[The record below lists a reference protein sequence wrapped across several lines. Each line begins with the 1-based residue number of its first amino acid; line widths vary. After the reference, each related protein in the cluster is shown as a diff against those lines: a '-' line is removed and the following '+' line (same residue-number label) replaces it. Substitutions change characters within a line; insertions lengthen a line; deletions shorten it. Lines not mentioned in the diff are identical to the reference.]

1 MFIINRFT
9 CSPSNLKTTINRL
22 KNNNLLPIIDYVNE
36 NNSNIDKS
44 INILKNSIIN
54 NKNNT
59 FALKLSTINTNDFNT
74 NISNISDICLLAIKN
89 NSKLLIDA
97 EDYLLQPQIEEITN
111 YIMKKYNQDDT
122 HIYKTYQMYRKD
134 SIDTFL
140 NDITKTRNYNIG
152 FKVVRGAYMNQDKK
166 YNIICDSYSETNEN
180 YNNAIELFCK
190 LNKLNDKLLCATH
203 NEESINIAVNK
214 INKYNYSNKIEFA
227 QLMGMSDNLS
237 NKLSKQGYITYK
249 YLPYGNL
256 YESIP
261 YLIRR
266 LYENYPMLINIVK

>member
-214 INKYNYSNKIEFA
+214 INENNYFNKIEFA

-266 LYENYPMLINIVK
+266 LYENYPMLLNIVK

>member
-1 MFIINRFT
+1 
-9 CSPSNLKTTINRL
+9 
-22 KNNNLLPIIDYVNE
+22 
-36 NNSNIDKS
+36 
-44 INILKNSIIN
+44 
-54 NKNNT
+54 
-59 FALKLSTINTNDFNT
+59 
-74 NISNISDICLLAIKN
+74 
-89 NSKLLIDA
+89 
-97 EDYLLQPQIEEITN
+97 
-111 YIMKKYNQDDT
+111 
-122 HIYKTYQMYRKD
+122 MYRKD

>member
-9 CSPSNLKTTINRL
+9 CSPSNLKSTINRL

-89 NSKLLIDA
+89 NSKILIDA

-111 YIMKKYNQDDT
+111 HIMEKYNQEDT

-134 SIDTFL
+134 SVDTFL
-140 NDITKTRNYNIG
+140 NDISKSRNYNIG
-152 FKVVRGAYMNQDKK
+152 FKIVRGAYMNQDKK
-166 YNIICDSYSETNEN
+166 YNIICDSYNETNEN

-214 INKYNYSNKIEFA
+214 IKENNYFNNIEFA

-249 YLPYGNL
+249 YLPYGNF

-266 LYENYPMLINIVK
+266 LYENYPMLVNILK

>member
-1 MFIINRFT
+1 MFLINRFT
-9 CSPSNLKTTINRL
+9 CSPSNLKRTIDKL
-22 KNNNLLPIIDYVNE
+22 KNKNLLPIIDYVNE

-74 NISNISDICLLAIKN
+74 NICNISDICLLAIKN
-89 NSKLLIDA
+89 NSKILIDA

-111 YIMKKYNQDDT
+111 HIMKKYNHDDT

-140 NDITKTRNYNIG
+140 NDISKSRNYSIG

-166 YNIICDSYSETNEN
+166 YNIICDSYNETNEN

-190 LNKLNDKLLCATH
+190 LNKFNDKLLCATH

-214 INKYNYSNKIEFA
+214 INENNYFNKIEFA

-237 NKLSKQGYITYK
+237 NKLSKKGYITYK

-266 LYENYPMLINIVK
+266 LYENYPMLLNIVK